1 MAKSQGQ
8 IKSVKQEKRITRSLQ
23 EIKMEAKRQLASGA
37 KWFAKSD
44 VVSTLFQIEAK
55 TRAKSS
61 SSISVKK
68 EWHDKIHM
76 EALENNKMPVLVY
89 SFGDSTDYYALEDR
103 DFMSIIEELQEL
115 REKVGKIDG

>member
-8 IKSVKQEKRITRSLQ
+8 IKSAKQEKRITRSLQ

-44 VVSTLFQIEAK
+44 VISTLFQIEAK
-55 TRAKSS
+55 TRAKAS

-76 EALENNKMPVLVY
+76 EAVENNKIPVLVY
-89 SFGDSTDYYALEDR
+89 SFGDNTDYYALEDR
-103 DFMSIIEELQEL
+103 DFMAIVEELQEL
-115 REKVGKIDG
+115 RERELKL

>member
-1 MAKSQGQ
+1 MSKSLGQ
-8 IKSVKQEKRITRSLQ
+8 IKSAKQEQRITRSLQ
-23 EIKMEAKRQLASGA
+23 QIKMDAKRQLASGA

-55 TRAKSS
+55 TRAKPS

-68 EWHDKIHM
+68 EWHDKIHI
-76 EALENNKMPVLVY
+76 EAVENNKIPVLVY

-103 DFMSIIEELQEL
+103 DFMALVEELQEL
-115 REKVGKIDG
+115 REKVGKLNA